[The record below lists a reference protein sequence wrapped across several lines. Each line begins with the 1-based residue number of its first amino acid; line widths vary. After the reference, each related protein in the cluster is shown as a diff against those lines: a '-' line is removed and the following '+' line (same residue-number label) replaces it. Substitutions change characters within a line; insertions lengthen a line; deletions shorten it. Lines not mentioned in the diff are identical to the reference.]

1 MAFNSSKSAILPRT
15 IKAHLLLAELQAE
28 ARRERFAASFDQHFA
43 DDDCAREPEPDGQ
56 RPSSPCSGG
65 VAVTL
70 PLDYQIDAAHHE
82 AQRIENEA
90 LAIEARI
97 IAAGGPPVRRYGTP
111 VSREAVSRNLTTTGL
126 LQRRDPALAAYLGI
140 GSDYHLKQQQAAEAR
155 RLQVEQ
161 CKPKLSSYGNKMKPP
176 LMPATGSNSAHVS
189 RGGGD
194 VVTTPPALWM
204 VAFAAG

>member
-1 MAFNSSKSAILPRT
+1 M
-15 IKAHLLLAELQAE
+15 
-28 ARRERFAASFDQHFA
+28 
-43 DDDCAREPEPDGQ
+43 
-56 RPSSPCSGG
+56 
-65 VAVTL
+65 TL

-97 IAAGGPPVRRYGTP
+97 LQAGATPPTRPYGKP

-155 RLQVEQ
+155 RLQVESMQ
-161 CKPKLSSYGNKMKPP
+161 AKTEQLRKQNEAAAAARYRRQLSP
-176 LMPATGSNSAHVS
+176 LPTGW
-189 RGGGD
+189 RR
-194 VVTTPPALWM
+194 
-204 VAFAAG
+204 